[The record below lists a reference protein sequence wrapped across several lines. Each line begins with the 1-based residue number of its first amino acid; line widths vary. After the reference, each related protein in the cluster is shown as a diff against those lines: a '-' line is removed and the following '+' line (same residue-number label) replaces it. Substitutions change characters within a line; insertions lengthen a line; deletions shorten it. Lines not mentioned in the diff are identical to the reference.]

1 MNRKSTYFVTG
12 IFTII
17 GLVIAVMAILLFGAG
32 RVLEDRIVMET
43 YINESVQGLDIGS
56 PVKFRGVQVGN
67 VQDINFTRNLY
78 ELEKPYEDRKE
89 YVLVEFELQPKAIGV
104 DGTPELQLAIKKL
117 TQNGLRVRLAS
128 ANLTG
133 VAYLELDFTENPLEN
148 TFDVEWTPHN
158 PYIPSK
164 ESSISRLLTSV
175 EDVFEKLE
183 AIDVTQI
190 ITKVESTLDVMQEKI
205 EQIDTKALSDETVM
219 LVKELRQTNQD
230 IRNIVTN
237 LELEGISDQ
246 ASETLLALQEKIN
259 ALDLTGVLDS
269 LESSIQ
275 ELDQLVA
282 GNKKSLGATLNNF
295 QILSSG
301 LRALSDQARKS
312 PSSVIFS
319 NPPGRVLPTQ

>member
-17 GLVIAVMAILLFGAG
+17 GLAIAVMAILLFGAG
-32 RVLEDRIVMET
+32 RVLEDRIIMET

-78 ELEKPYEDRKE
+78 ELGKPYEDRKE
-89 YVLVEFELQPKAIGV
+89 FVLVEFELQPKAIGV
-104 DGTPELQLAIKKL
+104 DGSSELQLAIKKL

-133 VAYLELDFTENPLEN
+133 VAYLELDFTENPEQDS
-148 TFDVEWTPHN
+148 FDVEWTPRH

-175 EDVFEKLE
+175 EDVFEKLD

-190 ITKVESTLDVMQEKI
+190 ITKVESTLDVIQEKI
-205 EQIDTKALSDETVM
+205 EKIDTQTLSDEAVL

-230 IRNIVTN
+230 IRNVVTG
-237 LELEGISDQ
+237 LELDGISDQ

-282 GNKKSLGATLNNF
+282 GNRKSLGATLNNF